1 MNYFHTPNLVKKLYP
16 NLIWSIPTTE
26 NKVYLTFDD
35 GPNEVITDYILN
47 RLLHLNWKA
56 TFFCVGENV
65 SKNPTLYQRIID
77 EGHTVGNHTYQ
88 HLNAWKN
95 TKENYLQDIQKAQE
109 LIHSPF
115 FRPPYGKLTKPI
127 TKEIQKDFK
136 IIMWDF
142 MAYDFDQKI
151 KLETIREKAKKHI
164 QPGSIIV
171 LHDNEKFIQ
180 REKEVFEIIV
190 EVLTEKGLES
200 ITI

>member
-35 GPNEVITDYILN
+35 GPNEVVTDYILN

-115 FRPPYGKLTKPI
+115 FRPPYGKLTKSI

-151 KLETIREKAKKHI
+151 SLKTIREKAKKHI